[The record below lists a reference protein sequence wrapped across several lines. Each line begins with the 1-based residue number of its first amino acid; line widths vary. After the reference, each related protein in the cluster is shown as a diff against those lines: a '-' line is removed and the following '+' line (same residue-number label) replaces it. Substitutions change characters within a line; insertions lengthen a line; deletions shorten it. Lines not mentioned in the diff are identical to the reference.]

1 MNKEPILLYLL
12 RLIISLGILGFLVM
26 LYWSS
31 SLLEEDI
38 QILRSEVRD
47 LKTDLNNVQDDLKNI
62 EKNTLQSTL
71 SAIQKGNTSDGVAY
85 KANSFANRPLIDP
98 SLPNLLQEDPFYEK
112 TLPQMLGP
120 IFKAHGI
127 LLGASVGKYDNLLPF
142 PDWAEVSNWNGWCNV
157 SVAKDVFGK
166 YESLSPNM
174 AIKMEERRNKD
185 GAPEFWIHLRDHVYW
200 EPLRKD
206 FFPEGFEL
214 AEHFLKKHQITADDF
229 KFYFDAVMNP
239 YISAT
244 GAVSLR
250 PYLQEI
256 VEFRI
261 IDKLTFVVRWKEK
274 KFKDAEGKEIGK
286 IKYVAKLWTGGLRP
300 LASFVYK
307 YYSNGKKIIEN
318 DSDPNTYRTNAIWA
332 QGFIQHWARNIIV
345 SCGPWLFDGRSERQ
359 INFKRNRNYYFPL
372 EALTEAREIQFKE
385 STENAWQ
392 DFKGNKLT
400 TYAIQPDQLLE
411 LKNFLNSSQYA
422 QQASQNNGIK
432 RLDYFSR
439 SFTYVGWNGKKPF
452 FKTAKIR
459 RALTMAVDR
468 QRIIKQ
474 FLNGMAIEI
483 TGPLY
488 PFDKA
493 YDKSI
498 VPWPY
503 DVQKARQLLEEEGW
517 YDHNGD
523 GIIDKVIDGVDT
535 PFRFTLCYISRSVL
549 ARNIAEFICTSL
561 KEIGIDCRINGLD
574 LPDMSAK
581 MSDKNFDALLMA
593 WALGSPPDDPR
604 QLWYTDKGNEKGSSN
619 YISFSNPEVDQIID
633 DLDYESNK
641 QKRIELYHRF
651 HRIIHQEAP
660 YIFLDCPKVA
670 FLYREALQNVFIPAE
685 RQDLIPGADV
695 AEPDQ
700 SIFWFKEEHDKGAAA
715 K

>member
-1 MNKEPILLYLL
+1 MNKEPVLLYVL
-12 RLIISLGILGFLVM
+12 RFLVSVAILCFLVM

-31 SLLEEDI
+31 ALLEEDI
-38 QILRSEVRD
+38 QNLRTEVKEV
-47 LKTDLNNVQDDLKNI
+47 KTDLNAMQDDLKNTTI
-62 EKNTLQSTL
+62 SARQNGGQEGEQLTQKTDPYKNR
-71 SAIQKGNTSDGVAY
+71 AH
-85 KANSFANRPLIDP
+85 IDP
-98 SLPNLLQEDPFYEK
+98 SLPNLLQEDTFYEK
-112 TLPQMLGP
+112 TLPEILGP
-120 IFKAHGI
+120 NFKPHGI

-142 PDWAEVSNWNGWCNV
+142 PDWAEVSNWNNWCNV

-166 YESLSPNM
+166 YETLSPNM
-174 AIKMEERRNKD
+174 AIKMEERKNKE
-185 GAPEFWIHLRDHVYW
+185 GQPEFWVHLRDNVYW
-200 EPLRKD
+200 EPLRKS

-214 AEHFLKKHQITADDF
+214 ADHFLKKHQVTADDF

-239 YISAT
+239 YISAA

-256 VEFRI
+256 VEFRV

-274 KFKDAEGKEIGK
+274 IFKDPDGKEVGK

-307 YYSNGKKIIEN
+307 YYSNGKKIIEDDAN
-318 DSDPNTYRTNAIWA
+318 PNTYRTNAIWA

-345 SCGPWLFDGRSERQ
+345 SCGPWIFDGRTERE
-359 INFKRNRNYYFPL
+359 INFKRNRNFFFPL
-372 EALTEAREIQFKE
+372 EALTEGRNVQFKE
-385 STENAWQ
+385 STENVWQ

-400 TYAIQPDQLLE
+400 TYAIQPDLLLE
-411 LKNFLNSSQYA
+411 LKNFLNSPQYA
-422 QQASQNNGIK
+422 EQVKQNNRIK

-439 SFTYVGWNGKKPF
+439 TFTYVGWNEKKPF
-452 FKTAKIR
+452 FVSAKSR
-459 RALTMAVDR
+459 QALTMAIDR

-474 FLNGMAIEI
+474 FLNGMAMEI

-493 YDKSI
+493 YDKEI
-498 VPWPY
+498 TPWPY
-503 DVQKARQLLEEEGW
+503 DVQKARLLLEEEGW

-523 GIIDKVIDGVDT
+523 GIIDKLIDGEYV
-535 PFRFTLCYISRSVL
+535 PFRFTLCYVSRSVL
-549 ARNIAEFICTSL
+549 ARNLAEFICTSL

-574 LPDMSAK
+574 LPDMSTK
-581 MSDKNFDALLMA
+581 TNDKNFDALLMA

-604 QLWYTDKGNEKGSSN
+604 QLWYSEKANEKGSSN
-619 YISFSNPEVDQIID
+619 YISFSNAEVDKIID
-633 DLDYESNK
+633 ELDYESDK
-641 QKRIELYHRF
+641 EKRIELYHKF
-651 HRIIHQEAP
+651 QRIIHEEAP

-695 AEPDQ
+695 TEPD
-700 SIFWFKEEHDKGAAA
+700 STIFYFRSENKGT
-715 K
+715 